1 MSQTTDAAQQDDA
14 PALDPNE
21 RAALE
26 RLIAVA
32 LNGTGQSYH
41 VANLLLAWWS
51 ASENGGFDPMS
62 FRNLDSSLIED
73 SLRLLVFIA
82 LNNCYPDALGYG
94 EEFKAI
100 WRMWRSKE

>member
-1 MSQTTDAAQQDDA
+1 MNQTNNAAQQDDI
-14 PALDPNE
+14 PTLDPNE

-62 FRNLDSSLIED
+62 FRNLDSALIED

-94 EEFKAI
+94 DEFRAI
-100 WRMWRSKE
+100 WKMWRSKE